1 VGLCFGGLSRYKQSC
16 STNDRRI
23 LPFCRSSRLP
33 RPGIN
38 LSRPSAC
45 SGVGLRASVLLGQ
58 VKTRVG
64 VSGAD
69 GPPRHMGMQLGVVGG
84 VSAATVPPPPPP
96 RRTDPPPQAVAVQD
110 KSLHR
115 GEVVETGV
123 AAASAADRA
132 ALYASAMDY
141 VLSEGISGRWC
152 TKYGE
157 LLAWHRNRGTCSVP
171 KSQGQLGR
179 WVARQRELHK
189 RDELEPARE
198 RALNLLGIVWDTNET
213 QWELRVQQLLE
224 YKRVHGTACVP
235 IADGELGA
243 WTAKQRQL
251 HAKGRLLQ
259 ARHARLADLGFV
271 FNMPGNDWEAQ
282 FARLCEWKAK
292 HGHTRVPFVA
302 GELGWWVNTQR
313 QADRKGRLLPTRKAK
328 LDTIDFCFFP
338 QERGRPLG
346 APVTGPFGLLT
357 ADRGLDAGSKASVS
371 THPHGSL
378 GAAAARGLGAGLGD
392 FGGGGRGGGYLSP
405 ASVAVARPRAATTGG
420 ICKKRKAD
428 GVSSAVGALARHAAG
443 ALPGAIHPGVAPPCV
458 ATVPRYGSS
467 VAGGG
472 LDVAPPPHAPL
483 GGALPVL
490 AAAGPPPGLG
500 RATTDGATLV
510 TAAAAGGAPPWGGVP
525 PLASAVVEPPA
536 AGGVHGHPQDVS
548 WHAAAA
554 GGGPVALAPMH
565 GGWPGAPPIPSAP
578 LLFRRD
584 VPLLQQ
590 PLGATALTAAAAPL
604 SPAGPLAQQL
614 PSTFAAGVAGV
625 LPPRSP
631 PLLRPAGG
639 DPPPREAPAVA
650 PPSPSD
656 ALFRRARSP
665 VPSESSSDVSWR
677 AINQACHR
685 AGAAPPPPPT
695 WVPPLPSTFAS
706 PSCVRPAP
714 AGAAASVPASAPS
727 AHTASTG
734 CVSPPVDGRNA
745 APRAL
750 PSLPP
755 LPASTLRAWA
765 DGGSLPPLSPP
776 LAWGL
781 GVPSPSGSGGRPTTK
796 LPPFS
801 SLLSCARGRASAAP
815 PGLTASTVADG
826 GWSTE
831 GEAPAGRVGDWL
843 AASTAV
849 RGFDAVAPASGG
861 CVVGDVWSRA
871 PGGVDA
877 AVLTRRAPAVV
888 STHL

>member
-1 VGLCFGGLSRYKQSC
+1 MHL
-16 STNDRRI
+16 
-23 LPFCRSSRLP
+23 
-33 RPGIN
+33 
-38 LSRPSAC
+38 RPS
-45 SGVGLRASVLLGQ
+45 Q
-58 VKTRVG
+58 VKTRVCG
-64 VSGAD
+64 SRAN
-69 GPPRHMGMQLGVVGG
+69 GPPRHMGMQLGVVDP
-84 VSAATVPPPPPP
+84 AAMLPPPPS
-96 RRTDPPPQAVAVQD
+96 RADPPPQAVAVQD

-132 ALYASAMDY
+132 ALYASAMQY
-141 VLSEGISGRWC
+141 VLTEGISGRWC

-157 LLAWHRNRGTCSVP
+157 LLAWHRSRGTCSVP

-198 RALNLLGIVWDTNET
+198 LALNLLGIVWDTNET

-282 FARLCEWKAK
+282 YARLCEWKAK

-313 QADRKGRLLPTRKAK
+313 QADRKGRLLPARKAK
-328 LDTIDFCFFP
+328 LDAIDFCFFP
-338 QERGRPLG
+338 QERGRPMG
-346 APVTGPFGLLT
+346 APLTGPFGLLVPER
-357 ADRGLDAGSKASVS
+357 ALDAGAKAAAS
-371 THPHGSL
+371 THRLGSV
-378 GAAAARGLGAGLGD
+378 GAGAARGSGAGLGD
-392 FGGGGRGGGYLSP
+392 FGGGRDGGYLSP
-405 ASVAVARPRAATTGG
+405 AAVTVARPVGAMTGG

-428 GVSSAVGALARHAAG
+428 GVSSAAVALARHAAG
-443 ALPGAIHPGVAPPCV
+443 GLPGGLHPGAAPPCV
-458 ATVPRYGSS
+458 AAVAGYGPGG
-467 VAGGG
+467 AGGG
-472 LDVAPPPHAPL
+472 LDVAPPPHTPL

-500 RATTDGATLV
+500 RAATDGATPMP
-510 TAAAAGGAPPWGGVP
+510 AAATGGASPWGGVP
-525 PLASAVVEPPA
+525 PLASAVVVPPA
-536 AGGVHGHPQDVS
+536 AASVHGHPQSLCWD
-548 WHAAAA
+548 AAAA
-554 GGGPVALAPMH
+554 SGGPVALAPML
-565 GGWPGAPPIPSAP
+565 GGWPGVPPIPSAP

-584 VPLLQQ
+584 APLLQQ
-590 PLGATALTAAAAPL
+590 PLGATAAAAAAASP
-604 SPAGPLAQQL
+604 SPARGPPPQL
-614 PSTFAAGVAGV
+614 PSSTFAAVVAGV
-625 LPPRSP
+625 PPP
-631 PLLRPAGG
+631 PLPRAAWG
-639 DPPPREAPAVA
+639 DPPPLDDPAGGRPA
-650 PPSPSD
+650 PSD
-656 ALFRRARSP
+656 GVFRRARSP
-665 VPSESSSDVSWR
+665 APSESSSDVSWR
-677 AINQACHR
+677 AVHQAHHR
-685 AGAAPPPPPT
+685 AVAAPPPT

-706 PSCVRPAP
+706 PPCDRPAP
-714 AGAAASVPASAPS
+714 AGAAAAAPASAPS
-727 AHTASTG
+727 THTASTG
-734 CVSPPVDGRNA
+734 GVSPPADGCDA

-755 LPASTLRAWA
+755 LLAGTLRGWA

-776 LAWGL
+776 LGGGL
-781 GVPSPSGSGGRPTTK
+781 GVPSPCGSGGRPTTK

-801 SLLSCARGRASAAP
+801 SLLSCARSRAAVAP
-815 PGLTASTVADG
+815 TGLTAAAVAVG

-831 GEAPAGRVGDWL
+831 AEAPAERVGDWL

-849 RGFDAVAPASGG
+849 GGFDAAAPASGG
-861 CVVGDVWSRA
+861 CALGDAWSRT

-877 AVLTRRAPAVV
+877 AVPTHRAPAVGPAPF
-888 STHL
+888 